1 MPVNINGRELVDV
14 HVNGQDLQ
22 TIWARGEQVWP
33 TTIEDFEGID
43 DYQEVLRGTFTG
55 STDITADAAL
65 ATGQG
70 STQGFRNSGFCES
83 YALPGDHETP
93 LEAGREASF
102 FFRPVDFDAEDQ
114 FHFILAPQESADNP
128 PDESYRFE
136 FLMEGGSRIT
146 YINGGRQV
154 IAEENESTWSPEI
167 YECRFVPD
175 TDGITMT
182 CNGQTL
188 QTTNTDYIADIMG
201 FGFRASGGGTVDY
214 DWLSY

>member
-1 MPVNINGRELVDV
+1 MPVNINGQELVDV

-22 TIWARGEQVWP
+22 TIWVRGEQVWP

-55 STDITADAAL
+55 SSDITADAAL
-65 ATGQG
+65 AIAEG

-102 FFRPVDFDAEDQ
+102 FFRPLDFDGGDQ
-114 FHFILAPQESADNP
+114 FHFILAPQESADEP

-136 FLMEGGSRIT
+136 FHMDGGSRIT
-146 YINGGRQV
+146 HINGGRDV
-154 IAEENESTWSPEI
+154 LDTENESTWNSDI
-167 YECRFVPD
+167 YECRFRPGY
-175 TDGITMT
+175 DGITMT

-188 QTTNTDYIADIMG
+188 YTDNTEYVADTMG
-201 FGFRASGGGTVDY
+201 FGFRASGGGSVDW